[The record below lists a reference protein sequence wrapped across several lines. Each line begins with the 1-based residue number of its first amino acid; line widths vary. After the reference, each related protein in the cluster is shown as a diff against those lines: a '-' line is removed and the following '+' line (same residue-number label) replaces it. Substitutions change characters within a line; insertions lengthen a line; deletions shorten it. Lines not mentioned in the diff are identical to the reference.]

1 MTLFSLKSWQRWW
14 VMITIVMNKVL
25 LLLFLMRF
33 SIFWYRWLT
42 WFCIEYI
49 IDVII
54 INGYFILAY
63 ILMTNM
69 MMILVMM
76 MMMMRIIIILRLLSR
91 RWWWWRCYDL
101 ICTFNWSIWL
111 FTRWREILN
120 RWRWFVLGEWRL
132 RTIFC

>member
-63 ILMTNM
+63 ILMANM
-69 MMILVMM
+69 MMILVM

-91 RWWWWRCYDL
+91 TWWRWRCYDL